1 MGVVMQELVTA
12 LVRPLRDMDK
22 ETQFRY
28 FLMSAI
34 RFKSLASCQ
43 QTFMF
48 HQCMKRLESE
58 KRGCKERMAMS
69 QHAVAATYKLA
80 SGTFTLSG
88 ICNDLWKELNTMCI
102 F

>member
-1 MGVVMQELVTA
+1 MQESVTA

-22 ETQFRY
+22 EMDFRY

-34 RFKSLASCQ
+34 RFESLASCQ

-58 KRGCKERMAMS
+58 KRRCKERMAIS

-80 SGTFTLSG
+80 SVAFSFSG
-88 ICNDLWKELNTMCI
+88 IRNGFWKELNTMCI